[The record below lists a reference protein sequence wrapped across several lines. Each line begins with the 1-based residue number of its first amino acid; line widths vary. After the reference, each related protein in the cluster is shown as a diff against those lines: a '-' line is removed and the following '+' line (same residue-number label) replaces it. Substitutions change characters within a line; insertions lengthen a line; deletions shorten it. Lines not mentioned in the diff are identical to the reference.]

1 MKYLVRFFVIILIT
15 ICSISKSKAEN
26 LSIVYLDIEK
36 SMNQSI
42 FGKSLNSQ
50 LDKIHKAH
58 LEEFKINEEDLKKEE
73 VLILSQKNVLSKE
86 DYKNKVNLFKEKLNS
101 YKKKRQE
108 KIDLVTKKRMNATA
122 NLLKEINPI
131 LSNYSKENGI
141 SIILRKQDIVLD
153 RTDLDI
159 TKQIIEEI
167 ELKIKKIDLN

>member
-15 ICSISKSKAEN
+15 ICSISTAEN
-26 LSIVYLDIEK
+26 LSIVYLDMDK
-36 SMNQSI
+36 AMNQSTV
-42 FGKSLNSQ
+42 GKTLNSQ
-50 LDKIHKAH
+50 LDLIHKAN

-73 VLILSQKNVLSKE
+73 VLILSQKNVLSE
-86 DYKNKVNLFKEKLNS
+86 TDYINKVNLFKEKLNS

-122 NLLKEINPI
+122 NLLKEINLI

-141 SIILRKQDIVLD
+141 SIILRKQDIVLA

-159 TKQIIEEI
+159 TKQIIEAI
-167 ELKIKKIDLN
+167 NLKIKKIDLN